1 MRPEDSNTAGL
12 TVNMPRASLS
22 DEALANL
29 HKIVDSKASLLKKAI
44 GTDDLPIIVTDELI
58 TFPWFPEPD
67 ADEFVTYA
75 RLIDSLCEMARNAK
89 RVTATDHPVESEK
102 YAMRG
107 FLIRLGFSGPECK
120 KMRAILLRN
129 LSGSAAF
136 KSQAEADAFNER
148 LKSKRKAEKTEVEN
162 EA

>member
-44 GTDDLPIIVTDELI
+44 GTDDLPIIVTDDLI

-89 RVTATDHPVESEK
+89 RVTTAKDHPVESEDIIQ
-102 YAMRG
+102 R
-107 FLIRLGFSGPECK
+107 
-120 KMRAILLRN
+120 
-129 LSGSAAF
+129 
-136 KSQAEADAFNER
+136 
-148 LKSKRKAEKTEVEN
+148 
-162 EA
+162 